1 MNLLVYIFFFIGLS
15 ASAAHASSAD
25 SDHDRSSVDTARH
38 TIDMTRAPRIA
49 VAHANAIL
57 RSSTATGSAAGQQ
70 LAAGSY
76 TDPGTPV
83 ANGFRAYPPSCA
95 AWPLPDTPN
104 GPTWSNSSV
113 ALYTRQAD
121 GNPAASTEAVKVT
134 VWRISC
140 SSSGSGV
147 PTPYNGTGTY
157 YNAMTF
163 LRIDRSAAN
172 EGRRDVFPT
181 MPYVQIKQYDIDLD
195 RDISSLARLAVD
207 PNTVTSELPYDAP
220 IYNSTTFVLENY
232 PNETP
237 SGWPYDYNPWLH
249 QYSDAFVL
257 RIDPNLDPR
266 QVFDLTIPGYKPQNG
281 GYPYADGPMFLDGY
295 AAAQWIN
302 YDRNEGL
309 ILQVPEQYDAAGN
322 LRRQLVYNLLT
333 KDTNGNPFWI
343 VGNGPFNDYDVSATM
358 PALYLANGSNPTWG
372 TAKIQ
377 MVNCDELDVT
387 LTPNGNLPAPVPRI
401 SGTIKFQR
409 LYNANGMVCE

>member
-1 MNLLVYIFFFIGLS
+1 MLALSNARWGITMNHPTRLMLAVVVGACAVPAL
-15 ASAAHASSAD
+15 AAEQSRDRAFVAPSRHAT
-25 SDHDRSSVDTARH
+25 DTAL
-38 TIDMTRAPRIA
+38 APRTA
-49 VAHANAIL
+49 VAAPKAA
-57 RSSTATGSAAGQQ
+57 SVTATPAAADGQQSAAG
-70 LAAGSY
+70 Y

-83 ANGFRAYPPSCA
+83 ANGYRAYPPSCA
-95 AWPLPDTPN
+95 AWPLPDTPS
-104 GPTWSNSSV
+104 GPTWSGNIP
-113 ALYTRQAD
+113 LYTRKAD
-121 GNPAASTEAVKVT
+121 GNPATSAETVKVT

-163 LRIDRSAAN
+163 LRIERSTAN
-172 EGRRDVFPT
+172 NNRHDVYPT
-181 MPYVQIKQYDIDLD
+181 MPYVQIKQYDVDFTAD
-195 RDISSLARLAVD
+195 ASLARLAVD

-220 IYNSTTFVLENY
+220 LYSSTTFVLENY
-232 PNETP
+232 PY
-237 SGWPYDYNPWLH
+237 GAAYNH
-249 QYSDAFVL
+249 QYSNGFVL
-257 RIDPNLDPR
+257 RVNPNLGSGA
-266 QVFDLTIPGYKPQNG
+266 VLDLNVPAYQPQQGN
-281 GYPYADGPMFLDGY
+281 YPYADGPMFLDGY

-309 ILQVPEQYDAAGN
+309 ILQVPEQYDASGN

-343 VGNGPFNDYDVSATM
+343 VGNGPFNDFDVSTTM
-358 PALYLANGSNPTWG
+358 PALYLGNGSNPPWG

-377 MVNCDELDVT
+377 MVNCNELDVT
-387 LTPNGNLPAPVPRI
+387 LTPNSNLPAPVPSI